1 MSDTTAETPEPEAQ
15 AAESAGLSGES
26 SGDEAERARRP
37 APRPRDAG
45 TLVIVRRDGD
55 VPRILM
61 GQRHAGHV
69 FMPNKFVFPG
79 GRVDYG
85 DNRVPVAGELRPEVA
100 RRLCQGCTPT
110 KARALALAA
119 IRETFEE
126 AGLLVGA
133 RAERSART
141 RSKVWRDFFVQGVM
155 PRLDVLDFVARAIT
169 PPFRPRRF
177 DARFFMVDASHI
189 QGDLHDSPTG
199 SGELLQLHWVPLD
212 EARRLDLPAI
222 THYVIEEV
230 EARLRMGPE
239 AAAAR
244 PVPFHHFR
252 RGERLRELL

>member
-1 MSDTTAETPEPEAQ
+1 MSETTAETPEPEAQ
-15 AAESAGLSGES
+15 AARDAEAAGDGA
-26 SGDEAERARRP
+26 GGAKRP
-37 APRPRDAG
+37 VPRPRDAG
-45 TLVIVRRDGD
+45 TLVLVRRDGAA
-55 VPRILM
+55 PRILM

-100 RRLCQGCTPT
+100 RRLRQGCSPT

-133 RAERSART
+133 RAETGLRT
-141 RSKVWRDFFVQGVM
+141 RSKIWRDFFGQGVM
-155 PRLDVLDFVARAIT
+155 PRLDILDFVARAIT

-189 QGDLHDSPTG
+189 QSELHESPTG

-230 EARLRMGPE
+230 EARLRMDPE